1 MSTVP
6 AQIGTIEMK
15 QRGNAF
21 DTTSVEAKMAMP
33 SWMRQYSHRRR
44 SLLPGALEI
53 FAKRQKFTLA
63 SPERRLIWEQADDSP
78 LID

>member
-6 AQIGTIEMK
+6 TQIGTIEMK

-21 DTTSVEAKMAMP
+21 DTTTVEAKMAMP

-44 SLLPGALEI
+44 LLLPGTLEI
-53 FAKRQKFTLA
+53 FAKRYKFTLA
-63 SPERRLIWEQADDSP
+63 SSERLLI
-78 LID
+78 